1 VTEPKLRI
9 DGARLNRDLGDL
21 ATIGRHPD
29 TAAGTS
35 GGISRTAFSAQD
47 ALAREWYRAH
57 CEAAGL
63 KLRLDGL
70 GNMFAYLPGASDVP
84 AVWTGSHIDTVPEG
98 GAYDGALGVVAAL
111 ECVRRI
117 AESGVQLKRPVQA
130 VVFSDEEGNYGHLL
144 GSMGLY
150 QGYSRGQL
158 ELMTG
163 RDGDRLVD
171 ALAAWKFAEGSATDT
186 RLEPG
191 TVDSF
196 VELHVEQGPRLERE
210 HIDIGVV
217 TSIVG
222 LSGGVVEFVGRA
234 DHAGTTP
241 MTMRQDALLAAAE
254 FVLAMPA
261 LAAATGPA
269 SVITVGRIRV
279 EPGGANV
286 VPRLAAVTV
295 DFRDPDAASV
305 DTLERGIA
313 VAAQTAAAAHDVVA
327 RWHPDDA
334 VAPTPLDGSVRAAI
348 AHAADSLGLTRTDMP
363 SGAGHDSQNLAHL
376 ARTGMIFVPS
386 RGGRSHS
393 PSEFTEP
400 EQIVN
405 GADVLLATLLALANR

>member
-1 VTEPKLRI
+1 
-9 DGARLNRDLGDL
+9 
-21 ATIGRHPD
+21 
-29 TAAGTS
+29 
-35 GGISRTAFSAQD
+35 
-47 ALAREWYRAH
+47 
-57 CEAAGL
+57 
-63 KLRLDGL
+63 
-70 GNMFAYLPGASDVP
+70 
-84 AVWTGSHIDTVPEG
+84 
-98 GAYDGALGVVAAL
+98 
-111 ECVRRI
+111 
-117 AESGVQLKRPVQA
+117 
-130 VVFSDEEGNYGHLL
+130 
-144 GSMGLY
+144 
-150 QGYSRGQL
+150 
-158 ELMTG
+158 
-163 RDGDRLVD
+163 
-171 ALAAWKFAEGSATDT
+171 
-186 RLEPG
+186 
-191 TVDSF
+191 
-196 VELHVEQGPRLERE
+196 
-210 HIDIGVV
+210 
-217 TSIVG
+217 
-222 LSGGVVEFVGRA
+222 
-234 DHAGTTP
+234 
-241 MTMRQDALLAAAE
+241 MRQDALLAAAE